1 MFSARVLC
9 DSVSPNGSR
18 LTTVEMVYAR
28 ITHSEHV
35 RHRAFSFNVASSR
48 AIPISK
54 VLREVISNPFVPIH
68 WGANQKGMQAHFEL
82 TGFRRWACRTLWL
95 QMRWAVVAVVWL
107 MSKLGVH
114 KQIANRLCEP
124 YAWCTVICT
133 GNDRAWR
140 HFFALRCHPMAEPHI
155 RLIAEMTR
163 DAIFDSKTTVLKDGE
178 MHRPLFGVPG
188 DELITDDL
196 EKMKISAGRCARTSY
211 LTHMG
216 LRDTQADIALCDKL
230 IGDLHFSP
238 TEHVAVASSSGGNG
252 GNFGAGW
259 DQYRKSLPGEFT
271 A

>member
-9 DSVSPNGSR
+9 DSVNPSGGR
-18 LTTVEMVYAR
+18 LTTVEMVLPR
-28 ITHSEHV
+28 IVHPEQA

-48 AIPISK
+48 AIPLAKAI
-54 VLREVISNPFVPIH
+54 RAVIENPFIPIH
-68 WGANQKGMQAHFEL
+68 WGANQKGMQAHSEL
-82 TGFRRWACRTLWL
+82 SGFRRWACRTMWTQL
-95 QMRWAVVAVVWL
+95 RWIVVAVVWL
-107 MSKLGVH
+107 MMKLNLH
-114 KQIANRLCEP
+114 KQIGARLLEP
-124 YAWCTVICT
+124 WSWSTVICT
-133 GNDRAWR
+133 GTDRAWR

-155 RLIAEMTR
+155 RLIAEMVR
-163 DAIFDSKTTVLKDGE
+163 DEIACSTPKLLRDGE
-178 MHRPLFGVPG
+178 IHLPLFGFPG

-211 LTHMG
+211 LTHLG
-216 LRDTQADIALCDKL
+216 LRDTQADIDLCNKL

-271 A
+271 E